1 MSRTPDRP
9 TERFTG
15 REQAYAANRPSY
27 GDDVIAFVL
36 EGLRDGSGAAPR
48 VADLGAGTGISSRR
62 LAAQGAHVLAIEPN
76 AAMRASA
83 GSADSAKKGG
93 ASQGDITWVDGTG
106 EKTTLAA
113 ASVDAATAFQAF
125 HWFANDAALAEIVR
139 IVRPGGSAS
148 LVLNERDH
156 ADPFTAA
163 YGDVVRRH
171 AEDDTE
177 QRRQDSLTVFRR
189 LPGSCDDRFFA
200 NTQTLDLAGLIGR
213 TQSSSYLPREGEK
226 GERLVAEVR
235 EVFARFAREERV
247 TFAMT
252 TEVLRVRLPG

>member
-1 MSRTPDRP
+1 MSDPARP

-27 GDDVIAFVL
+27 GDDVLAFVL
-36 EGLRDGSGAAPR
+36 EGLRGESGGAPR

-62 LAAQGAHVLAIEPN
+62 LVAHGAHVLAIEPN

-83 GSADSAKKGG
+83 EKDH
-93 ASQGDITWVDGTG
+93 ITWIDGTG
-106 EKTTLAA
+106 EKTTLAS

-139 IVRPGGSAS
+139 IVRPGGSAA
-148 LVLNERDH
+148 LVLNERDR

-163 YGDVVRRH
+163 YGDIVRRY

-177 QRRQDSLTVFRR
+177 QRRQDSLAVFRR
-189 LPGSCDDRFFA
+189 LPGTCDDRFFPNA
-200 NTQTLDLAGLIGR
+200 QTLDLAGLVGR
-213 TQSSSYLPREGEK
+213 TQSSSYLPRDGEK
-226 GERLVAEVR
+226 GERLVAEVG
-235 EVFARFAREERV
+235 EVFARFAVDGRV

-252 TEVLRVRLPG
+252 TEVLRVRLPR

>member
-1 MSRTPDRP
+1 MSRAAARP

-27 GDDVIAFVL
+27 GDDVVAFVL
-36 EGLRDGSGAAPR
+36 EGLRGGSGAAPR
-48 VADLGAGTGISSRR
+48 VADLGAGAGISARR
-62 LAAQGAHVLAIEPN
+62 LAAHGAQVLAVEPN
-76 AAMRASA
+76 AAMRATA
-83 GSADSAKKGG
+83 GSANDGG
-93 ASQGDITWVDGTG
+93 VQGDITWVDGTG
-106 EKTTLAA
+106 EKTTLSA

-139 IVRPGGSAS
+139 IVRRGGSAS

-163 YGDVVRRH
+163 YGDVVRRY

-189 LPGSCDDRFFA
+189 LPGTCDDRFFP

-213 TQSSSYLPREGEK
+213 TQSSSYLPREGER
-226 GERLVAEVR
+226 GERLVAEVQ
-235 EVFARFAREERV
+235 EVFARFARDGRV
-247 TFAMT
+247 TFAII
-252 TEVLRVRLPG
+252 TEVLRVRLPR